1 MKELERIEKMI
12 VESGGR
18 EGTTFL
24 ARNSNLPPKLLAAAF
39 TELPNESYKEFIN
52 KLKLKSSSY
61 ERIVYLG
68 LIGKPGRGKTLA
80 AVKYYVHLLAAN
92 KRRSPLFLTAYD
104 LFEYYKGRIELHR
117 FAVSEVEIS
126 SWFEAKGSSPD
137 TEEIIPFSQLTRK
150 YDLILVDD
158 LVEEAYEAFEKLCHL
173 AYTTDTLVIFTTN
186 EDPVEALSPRI
197 QSRFFESALM
207 IDFDDFPYLRQV
219 RRLK

>member
-1 MKELERIEKMI
+1 MKELERIERMI

-18 EGTTFL
+18 EGAVFL
-24 ARNSNLPPKLLAAAF
+24 ARNSNLPPKLLVSSF
-39 TELPNESYKEFIN
+39 TVLPHSTYKDFIA

-61 ERIVYLG
+61 DRVVYVG
-68 LIGKPGRGKTLA
+68 LVGKPGRGKTLA
-80 AVKYYVHLLAAN
+80 AVKYYTHLLAAG
-92 KRRSPLFLTAYD
+92 KRSRPLFLTAYELLD
-104 LFEYYKGRIELHR
+104 YYKGRIELHR

-126 SWFEAKGSSPD
+126 SWFEARGSSAD
-137 TEEIIPFSQLTRK
+137 TEEVVPFSQLTRK

-197 QSRFFESALM
+197 QSRFFEAALM